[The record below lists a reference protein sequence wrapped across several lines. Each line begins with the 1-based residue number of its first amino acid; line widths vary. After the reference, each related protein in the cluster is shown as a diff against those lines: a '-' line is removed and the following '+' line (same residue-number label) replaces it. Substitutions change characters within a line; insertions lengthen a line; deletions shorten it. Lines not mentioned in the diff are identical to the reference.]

1 MAVFSRAPGN
11 DLPVVARGT
20 GALLFDTDGRRY
32 LDGSGGAIVVGIG
45 HGVEE
50 VGDAIAKQSKLVAY
64 AHGTAFT
71 SSALEDYIAELS
83 PLLPMD
89 DPFVYPVS
97 GGSEAVETALKMARA
112 YHLARGE
119 DRSVVIGREGAYHG
133 NTRGALDVSGRVG
146 LRAPYLPWLGSAA
159 HTTTPYEYRYPLSG
173 QQHADHLERL
183 IVAQGPGN
191 VAAFIAEPISGAA
204 LGACVP
210 PDDYWPA
217 ITAICR
223 KYGVLVI
230 ADEVMTGFGRTGK
243 WFACEHW
250 DVRPDILVAAK
261 GAASGYW
268 PLGFAACS
276 GEVHEKIAGFTHG
289 FTYSHHVVGAAA
301 GHAVLKVLKD
311 RDLIAASERKGALLK
326 SALEDALGDHPAVG
340 DIRGLGLL
348 CAVEFVAD
356 RSTRTP
362 YPRADRIAE
371 RIVAAGKEDGVLL
384 YHSTGCADGVNGDL
398 ILFGPPL
405 VITDAQIAE
414 LAERAANAASR
425 VIGAV
430 GSSCPP
436 GRTS

>member
-1 MAVFSRAPGN
+1 MAVFSRARGN

-20 GALLFDTDGRRY
+20 GALLFDTAGRRY

-50 VGDAIAKQSKLVAY
+50 VADAIAKQSKLVSY
-64 AHGTAFT
+64 AHGTAFA
-71 SSALEDYIAELS
+71 SAALEDYVAALS
-83 PLLPMD
+83 PLLPVD

-133 NTRGALDVSGRVG
+133 NSRGALDVSGRKG
-146 LRAPYLPWLGSAA
+146 LRAPYLPWLGSAR
-159 HTTTPYEYRYPLSG
+159 HTTAPYEYRCPFPESHPVG
-173 QQHADHLERL
+173 CGARHAAELEKL
-183 IVAQGPGN
+183 IVAEGPEN
-191 VAAFIAEPISGAA
+191 VAAFIAEPVSGAA

-217 ITAICR
+217 ITAVCR

-301 GHAVLKVLKD
+301 GHAVLKVLQD
-311 RDLIAASERKGALLK
+311 RNLVAASERQGSSLQ
-326 SALEDALGDHPAVG
+326 SALRAELSDHPSVG

-348 CAVEFVAD
+348 VAVEFVSD
-356 RSTRTP
+356 RQTRTP
-362 YPRADRIAE
+362 YPRTARVAE
-371 RIVAAGKEDGVLL
+371 QIVAAGKENGVLL
-384 YHSTGCADGVNGDL
+384 YHSTGCADGVAGDL
-398 ILFGPPL
+398 ILLGPPL
-405 VITDAQIAE
+405 VITDAQVAE
-414 LAERAANAASR
+414 LAERTAT
-425 VIGAV
+425 AV
-430 GSSCPP
+430 RSVL
-436 GRTS
+436 

>member
-1 MAVFSRAPGN
+1 MTVFSRAPGN
-11 DLPVVARGT
+11 DLPVVARGS
-20 GALLFDTDGRRY
+20 GALLFDTTGRRY

-50 VGDAIAKQSKLVAY
+50 VGEAIAQQSKLVSY
-64 AHGTAFT
+64 AHGTAFA
-71 SSALEDYIAELS
+71 SAALENYAAALA
-83 PLLPMD
+83 PLLPVD
-89 DPFVYPVS
+89 DPHIYPVS

-119 DRSVVIGREGAYHG
+119 DRSVVIGRQGAYHG
-133 NTRGALDVSGRVG
+133 NTRGALDVSGRPG
-146 LRAPYLPWLGSAA
+146 LRAPYLPWLGSAR
-159 HTTTPYEYRYPLSG
+159 HTTTPYEYRCEFPTHPEGCG
-173 QQHADHLERL
+173 QQHAEKLEAL
-183 IVAQGPGN
+183 ILAEGPEN

-217 ITAICR
+217 ITGVCR
-223 KYGVLVI
+223 RYGVLVI

-250 DVRPDILVAAK
+250 EVRPDILVAAK

-301 GHAVLKVLKD
+301 GHAVLKVLQK
-311 RDLIAASERKGALLK
+311 RDLIAASARQGAALK
-326 SALEDALGDHPAVG
+326 SALEAELGDHPAVG

-348 CAVEFVAD
+348 CAVELVAD
-356 RSTRTP
+356 RPTRTP
-362 YPRADRIAE
+362 YARADRVAE
-371 RIVAAGKEDGVLL
+371 RIVAAGKEAGVLL
-384 YHSTGCADGVNGDL
+384 YHSTGCADGVSGDL
-398 ILFGPPL
+398 VLLGPPL
-405 VITDAQIAE
+405 VITDAQVAE
-414 LAERAANAASR
+414 LAERTA
-425 VIGAV
+425 IAV
-430 GSSCPP
+430 
-436 GRTS
+436 RQVT

>member
-1 MAVFSRAPGN
+1 MTVFSRAPGN

-20 GALLFDTDGRRY
+20 GALLFDTNGRRY

-50 VGDAIAKQSKLVAY
+50 IGDAIAKQSKLVSY
-64 AHGTAFT
+64 AHGTAFA
-71 SSALEDYIAELS
+71 SAALEDYVAALS
-83 PLLPMD
+83 PLLPVD

-119 DRSVVIGREGAYHG
+119 DRSIVIGRDGAYHG
-133 NTRGALDVSGRVG
+133 NTRGALDVSGRAG
-146 LRAPYLPWLGSAA
+146 LRAPYLPWLGSAR
-159 HTTTPYEYRYPLSG
+159 HTTAPYEYRCPFPSHPEACG
-173 QQHADHLERL
+173 ARHAAELEKL
-183 IVAQGPGN
+183 IVAEGPEN
-191 VAAFIAEPISGAA
+191 VAAFIAEPVSGAA

-217 ITAICR
+217 ITAVCR

-301 GHAVLKVLKD
+301 GHAVLKVLQD
-311 RDLIAASERKGALLK
+311 RDLIAASERQGALLR
-326 SALEDALGDHPAVG
+326 SALHDALGDHPAVG

-348 CAVEFVAD
+348 CAVEFVQD

-362 YPRADRIAE
+362 YSRADRVAE
-371 RIVAAGKEDGVLL
+371 RIVAAGKDDGVLL

-398 ILFGPPL
+398 ILLGPPL
-405 VITDAQIAE
+405 VITDAQVAE
-414 LAERAANAASR
+414 LAERTAT
-425 VIGAV
+425 AV
-430 GSSCPP
+430 
-436 GRTS
+436 RKVL

>member
-20 GALLFDTDGRRY
+20 GALLFDTAGRRY

-50 VGDAIAKQSKLVAY
+50 IGDAIAKQSKLVAY

-71 SSALEDYIAELS
+71 STALEDYVAALS

-133 NTRGALDVSGRVG
+133 NTRGALDVSGRAG
-146 LRAPYLPWLGSAA
+146 LRAPYLPWLGSAR
-159 HTTTPYEYRYPLSG
+159 HTTAPYEYRCPFPSHPEACG
-173 QQHADHLERL
+173 TKHAAELEKL
-183 IVAQGPGN
+183 IVAEGPGN
-191 VAAFIAEPISGAA
+191 VAAFIAEPVSGAA

-217 ITAICR
+217 ITAVCR

-276 GEVHEKIAGFTHG
+276 AEVHEKIAGFTHG

-301 GHAVLKVLKD
+301 GHAVLKVLQD
-311 RDLIAASERKGALLK
+311 RDLVAASERQGALLR
-326 SALEDALGDHPAVG
+326 SALRDQLGDHPAAG

-348 CAVEFVAD
+348 CAVEFVQD
-356 RSTRTP
+356 RATRTP
-362 YPRADRIAE
+362 FPRAGRVAE
-371 RIVAAGKEDGVLL
+371 RIVAAGKENGVLL

-398 ILFGPPL
+398 ILLGPPL
-405 VITDAQIAE
+405 VITDAQVAE
-414 LAERAANAASR
+414 LAERTAIAVRSVLQRHSR
-425 VIGAV
+425 
-430 GSSCPP
+430 
-436 GRTS
+436 